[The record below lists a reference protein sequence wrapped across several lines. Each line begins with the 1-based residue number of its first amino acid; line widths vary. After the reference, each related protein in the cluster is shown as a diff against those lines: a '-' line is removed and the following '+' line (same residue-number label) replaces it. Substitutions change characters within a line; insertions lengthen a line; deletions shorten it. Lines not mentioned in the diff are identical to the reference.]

1 MSLEFSSDLC
11 GGYPDILIF
20 VRISN
25 AAIGSQL
32 VMKMPDKRHRAPKG
46 KVKSIKLVRMT
57 ERGREEVGDI
67 VVKESPLT
75 IVLNGTELV
84 TLLCTPT
91 KLKELAV
98 GFLFSEGL
106 LDGKKDIKRVTVD
119 RKRGVAWVESS
130 GGKKI
135 TGDFLARRYITTGCG
150 KGTSFMGAEGKR
162 NIPKVKSEFKVTAKA
177 VLTLMS
183 EFQNRSDV
191 HRLTGGVHNAAL
203 CNPEGIMLFS
213 EDIGRHSAID
223 KIIGECLLKNIDMGD
238 CLVITSGRISSEVLL
253 KIAMAGVPMIVSKS
267 APTDLAIKLAKQSG
281 ITLVGFVRGKR
292 MNVYSNGRRV
302 VTSPRLS

>member
-1 MSLEFSSDLC
+1 
-11 GGYPDILIF
+11 
-20 VRISN
+20 
-25 AAIGSQL
+25 
-32 VMKMPDKRHRAPKG
+32 MKMPDKRYRSPKEQ
-46 KVKSIKLVRMT
+46 VKSLRLVRVT
-57 ERGREEVGDI
+57 EEGREEVSDI

-75 IVLNGTELV
+75 VVLNGVELV

-98 GFLFSEGL
+98 GFLYSEGL
-106 LDGKKDIKRVTVD
+106 LRDKKDIKRVTVD
-119 RKRGVAWVESS
+119 RERGVAWVDSS

-150 KGTSFMGAEGKR
+150 KGTSFMGAEDKR
-162 NIPKVKSEFKVTAKA
+162 GIPRVRSAFKASAKA
-177 VLTLMS
+177 VLNLMA
-183 EFQNRSDV
+183 EFQDRSDV

-223 KIIGECLLKNIDMGD
+223 KIIGECLLKDIDVGD
-238 CLVITSGRISSEVLL
+238 CLIITSGRISSEVLL

-292 MNVYSNGRRV
+292 MNVYSNGRRIS
-302 VTSPRLS
+302 TSPRLS

>member
-1 MSLEFSSDLC
+1 
-11 GGYPDILIF
+11 
-20 VRISN
+20 
-25 AAIGSQL
+25 
-32 VMKMPDKRHRAPKG
+32 MKMPDKRYRSPKEQ
-46 KVKSIKLVRMT
+46 VKSLRLVRVT
-57 ERGREEVGDI
+57 EEGREEISDI
-67 VVKESPLT
+67 VVKEFPLT
-75 IVLNGTELV
+75 VVLNGVELV

-98 GFLFSEGL
+98 GFLYSEGL
-106 LDGKKDIKRVTVD
+106 LRDKKDIKRVTVD

-150 KGTSFMGAEGKR
+150 KGTSFMGAEDKR
-162 NIPKVKSEFKVTAKA
+162 GIPRVRSAFKASAKA
-177 VLTLMS
+177 VLNLMA
-183 EFQNRSDV
+183 EFQDRSDV

-223 KIIGECLLKNIDMGD
+223 KIIGECLLKDIDVGD
-238 CLVITSGRISSEVLL
+238 CLIITSGRISSEVLL
-253 KIAMAGVPMIVSKS
+253 KIAMAGVPMIISKS

-292 MNVYSNGRRV
+292 MNVYSNGRRIS
-302 VTSPRLS
+302 TSPRLS